1 MNEGRYEELFG
12 LLNWNIIKLS
22 HIEKNRNNDHN
33 KFFFEFSMK
42 LLIWI

>member
-12 LLNWNIIKLS
+12 KLNWNIIKLS
-22 HIEKNRNNDHN
+22 YIEKNRNNDQN
-33 KFFFEFSMK
+33 KFFFEFSIK